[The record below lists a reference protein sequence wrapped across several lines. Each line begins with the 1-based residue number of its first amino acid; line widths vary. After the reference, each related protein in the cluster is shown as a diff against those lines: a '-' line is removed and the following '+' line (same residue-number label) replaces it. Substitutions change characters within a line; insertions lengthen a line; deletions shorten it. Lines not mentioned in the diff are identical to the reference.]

1 MNRSLKIAVRGAA
14 AAMMISA
21 TVLPASASYLGYGN
35 GDPGNW
41 DLWQEQ
47 NGGKPVP
54 DDTAVYY
61 NQHHRHHHYTSYGH
75 SYDKHARYSDP
86 LRETRQAP

>member
-1 MNRSLKIAVRGAA
+1 MNRPLKVVVQGAVAA
-14 AAMMISA
+14 LLVSA

-35 GDPGNW
+35 GDPENW

-61 NQHHRHHHYTSYGH
+61 NQHVHHHYYSSNGH
-75 SYDKHARYSDP
+75 PYDHHVRTHAQ
-86 LRETRQAP
+86 RQASKHS